1 MFKKILTLL
10 CLAAFI
16 GSFAA
21 CGGDSGPAFK
31 ADDKAKEN
39 KPLTGENTEEAAAT
53 EAF

>member
-1 MFKKILTLL
+1 MLKKILTLL

-21 CGGDSGPAFK
+21 CGGDTGASSQPNE
-31 ADDKAKEN
+31 KAKDN